1 MYQPTNQQ
9 NKSTSTKNDKDIK
22 RMFNEHINEALRQAM
37 TIKNDD
43 MDVED
48 FKRLELFI
56 LNVNSRTSI

>member
-48 FKRLELFI
+48 FKRLVLFI